1 MFLTKRHI
9 PRRTFLRGAGV
20 TLALPLLDSML
31 PAFTPMRLTAAAPVK
46 RFVGIWHPHGA
57 SPGYWS
63 PLQAGKDFEFSFITK
78 PLEAYRNRVVLISG
92 LDMPEAMA
100 TNEEPGGDHARG
112 AVLLSGARPRRNAV
126 SPYLGTTIDQM
137 IAAKYGQDTI
147 LSSLQLGVE
156 DMGNF
161 GNCNWG
167 YSCAYTNSISWS
179 SATEPL
185 PTQVN
190 PRVVFE
196 RLFGDGTSPEERL
209 RDRKRNASVLDAV
222 VSQLGPFK
230 SNLGPGD
237 KARID
242 TYVDNIRE
250 LERRIKIAME
260 HSIKEPASEDVPFG
274 LPENKH
280 LHFRLM
286 YDLMALAFEGDLTRS
301 ITFMLGRD
309 LSGASFPES
318 GFTGGWHGTSHHG
331 DKPEN
336 IANYAKVNRYH
347 VQNLAYFVE
356 KLSKMPDG
364 DGTVLD
370 HVLIY
375 KGSNMGNSHRHAHE
389 KVPVILVGGID
400 GTFKGNRHL
409 VFPDNTQRTS
419 NMLVSLLHLYGID
432 QWSTPDGKAMTDKLG
447 TSTGRLQ
454 PLEMV

>member
-1 MFLTKRHI
+1 MFITRMSL
-9 PRRTFLRGAGV
+9 PRRTFLRGVGAAV
-20 TLALPLLDSML
+20 ALPLLESMV
-31 PAFTPMRLTAAAPVK
+31 PALTPLRMTAAAPVR
-46 RFVGIWHPHGA
+46 RFVGVWHPHGA

-63 PLQAGKDFEFSFITK
+63 PLKEGRDFDFSFITK
-78 PLEAYRNRVVLISG
+78 PLEPFRNRVVLITG

-100 TNEEPGGDHARG
+100 TTDEPGGDHARG

-126 SPYLGTTIDQM
+126 SPFLGTTVDQL
-137 IAAKYGQDTI
+137 IARRHGQDTI

-156 DMGNF
+156 DAGNF

-167 YSCAYTNSISWS
+167 YSCAYTNSISWAS
-179 SATEPL
+179 PTDPL
-185 PTQVN
+185 PTQIN

-196 RLFGDGTSPEERL
+196 RLFGDGASADERR
-209 RDRKRNASVLDAV
+209 RDRQQTASILDAV
-222 VSQLGPFK
+222 VGQLGAFK
-230 SNLGPGD
+230 SDLGAGD
-237 KARID
+237 RERID
-242 TYVDNIRE
+242 KYVDNIRE
-250 LERRIKIAME
+250 LERRIRIAME
-260 HSIKEPASEDVPFG
+260 NSVKEPSADVPFG
-274 LPENKH
+274 LPESKH
-280 LHFRLM
+280 AHFRLM
-286 YDLMALAFEGDLTRS
+286 YDLMALALEGDITRS

-336 IANYAKVNRYH
+336 VANYAKVNRYH
-347 VQNLAYFVE
+347 VQNLAYFCD
-356 KLSKMPDG
+356 KLRNTPDG
-364 DGTVLD
+364 DGNLLD

-419 NMLVSLLHLYGID
+419 NMLLSVLHLYGIE
-432 QWSTPDGKAMTDKLG
+432 MDKIG
-447 TSTGRLQ
+447 TSTGPLK

>member
-20 TLALPLLDSML
+20 TLALPLLESMV
-31 PAFTPMRLTAAAPVK
+31 PAFTPTRMTAAAPVK

-57 SPGYWS
+57 APGYWS
-63 PLQAGKDFEFSFITK
+63 PLKEGKDFEFSFITK
-78 PLEAYRNRVVLISG
+78 PLEPFRNRVVLISG

-100 TNEEPGGDHARG
+100 TTDEPGGDHARG

-126 SPYLGTTIDQM
+126 SPFLGVTIDQL
-137 IAAKYGQDTI
+137 IASKYGQDTI

-156 DMGNF
+156 DTGNF

-179 SATEPL
+179 SPTQPL

-196 RLFGDGTSPEERL
+196 RLFGDGTSADERR
-209 RDRKRNASVLDAV
+209 RDRQRNASVLDAV
-222 VSQLGPFK
+222 VGQLGSFK
-230 SNLGPGD
+230 QQLGPGD

-250 LERRIKIAME
+250 LERRIKIAMDN
-260 HSIKEPASEDVPFG
+260 SVKEPSADVPFG
-274 LPENKH
+274 LPESKH
-280 LHFRLM
+280 AHFRLM
-286 YDLMALAFEGDLTRS
+286 YDLMALALEGDITRS

-336 IANYAKVNRYH
+336 IANYSKVNRYH

-356 KLSKMPDG
+356 KLSKIPDG
-364 DGTVLD
+364 DGTLLD
-370 HVLIY
+370 HVLVY

-419 NMLVSLLHLYGID
+419 NMLVSLLHLYGIES
-432 QWSTPDGKAMTDKLG
+432 WPTPDGKQMTDKLG

>member
-1 MFLTKRHI
+1 MFIARKHI
-9 PRRTFLRGAGV
+9 ARRTFLRGAGV
-20 TLALPLLDSML
+20 TLALPLLESMV
-31 PAFTPMRLTAAAPVK
+31 PALTPVRLTAAAPVR

-63 PLQAGKDFEFSFITK
+63 PLQEGRNFEFSYITK
-78 PLEAYRNRVVLISG
+78 PLEALRNRVVLISG

-100 TNEEPGGDHARG
+100 TTDEPGGDHARG

-126 SPYLGTTIDQM
+126 SPFLGITVDQH
-137 IAAKYGQDTI
+137 IAQKYGQDTI

-156 DMGNF
+156 DTGNF

-179 SATEPL
+179 SPTSPL

-196 RLFGDGTSPEERL
+196 RLFGDGASPEERL
-209 RDRKRNASVLDAV
+209 RDRQRNASILDAV
-222 VSQLGPFK
+222 VGQLGTFK
-230 SNLGPGD
+230 ANLGAGD
-237 KARID
+237 KARVD

-250 LERRIKIAME
+250 LERRIKIAMANAV
-260 HSIKEPASEDVPFG
+260 KEPESDVPFG
-274 LPENKH
+274 LPQSKH
-280 LHFRLM
+280 EHFRLM
-286 YDLMALAFEGDLTRS
+286 YDLMALAFEGDITRS

-347 VQNLAYFVE
+347 VQNLAYFCD
-356 KLSKMPDG
+356 KLAKMPDG
-364 DGTVLD
+364 DGSVLD
-370 HVLIY
+370 HSLIY

-389 KVPVILVGGID
+389 KVPVVLVGGID

-419 NMLVSLLHLYGID
+419 NMLLSVLHLYGIE
-432 QWSTPDGKAMTDKLG
+432 MDKIG
-447 TSTGRLQ
+447 TSTGRLK
-454 PLEMV
+454 PLEMA